1 MECWVYQVLGKT
13 ITPSF
18 RHSILPWI
26 LAVYQSDERIELHHL
41 SELGITKDG
50 LKDIKNQLGQAVPI
64 HTSPR
69 EFLRQH
75 SDVVD
80 GVVRMAFRKAQSQAP
95 SPSVCL
101 MAVGGYGRA
110 ELAPHSDIDLLL
122 LYSSSKKEDLPPLVE
137 KILYPLWDL
146 GLDVSCSS
154 RSINECMQMARSD
167 LYIKTSLIDARY
179 LDGEYEFFRNLY
191 GLFTRKVLHRKVQ
204 NFAAA
209 LAKDLHLRG
218 QKYEDPA
225 YTLEPNIK
233 EGKGGLRDFQIGRWV
248 IRAKYKTDRWDS
260 ILFPDHSRMLDRSL
274 EFLWAVRN
282 QLHLLSGRRQDD
294 LTFELQEKIAPIL
307 GFRPGTVGVE
317 EMMRQYHLSTPRI
330 SNFTQD
336 MLDRVLQEPSPLKKT
351 LHFLQRRRID
361 DQFGIAHGEIHL
373 LDPVAFK
380 RDPTQLMALFEYCQT
395 YRAKMDFRTEE
406 AVMEALP
413 FIDDSFRNSEKVN
426 QAFFSIL
433 RNGKAVDTLL
443 RKMHEL
449 GFLSRYIPEFSDV
462 EGKIHYDLYHVHPVD
477 IHSLLAV
484 EELGKL
490 EKGLYQKEYPLL
502 TSLIREVEKP
512 EDLFLAVLLHD
523 IGKGIDGDHSLTGAE
538 MVKRIGDRMGL
549 SVEDNELIGFLV
561 SHHLLMVE
569 TALRRDL
576 HDEQVILRFANEVNP
591 VRNSSGASN
600 PAGIILKSNPAAGG
614 TAKPFDSAHGPE
626 YIEGQRGIISN
637 GVKNLNRLK
646 MLYLLTFADIK
657 AVGPE
662 AWTSWKNTLLMELFL
677 KASHFFEKDAVAQP
691 LLKAE
696 ETLETLERSLSP
708 EIFSAYSEH
717 LPDRYLS
724 CYQLEEILHH
734 IEMARSIEKEL
745 LLVGWE
751 IEKET
756 QAKVTVCT
764 KDRYGLF
771 SKMTGSMLLSR
782 LNILEAQIHT
792 WGNGIVLDTFWVEDA
807 TKNIERRLEQFK
819 KDLGEILAGKVSL
832 KDLLSKRKE
841 SNGIKQKV
849 IPRVPGEVKINNRD
863 SDFYTIVEVM
873 GEDRLGI
880 LYEVSQALTDHGC
893 DIHFA
898 RISTLGNRI
907 VDVFYVQDEWGEK
920 ISEKNRIDQLKR
932 TVLSRLTPREDSL
945 P

>member
-1 MECWVYQVLGKT
+1 MQ
-13 ITPSF
+13 F
-18 RHSILPWI
+18 
-26 LAVYQSDERIELHHL
+26 
-41 SELGITKDG
+41 ELGITRNG
-50 LKDIKNQLGQAVPI
+50 LIDTKNLMAQAASN

-75 SDVVD
+75 SDMAD
-80 GVVRMAFRKAQSQAP
+80 GLVRMAFRKAQSQAP

-122 LYSSSKKEDLPPLVE
+122 LHSSSKKEDLPPLVE

-154 RSINECMQMARSD
+154 RSINECVQMARSD
-167 LYIKTSLIDARY
+167 LYIKTSLIDGRY

-191 GLFTRKVLHRKVQ
+191 GLFMKKVLHRKVQ
-204 NFAAA
+204 IFAAA

-218 QKYEDPA
+218 QKYQDPT

-233 EGKGGLRDFQIGRWV
+233 EGGGGLRDFQIGRWV
-248 IRAKYKTDRWDS
+248 VRAKYKTDRWDS
-260 ILFPDHSRMLDRSL
+260 ILFPDHSRMLDKSL

-282 QLHLLSGRRQDD
+282 QLHLLSGRRQDN

-307 GFRPGTVGVE
+307 GLRPGTEGVE
-317 EMMRQYHLSTPRI
+317 EMMRQYHLSTQRI

-336 MLDRVLQEPSPLKKT
+336 ILDRVLHEPSPLKKT
-351 LHFLQRRRID
+351 FHFLQRRKID
-361 DQFGIAHGEIHL
+361 DHFGIAHGEIHL

-380 RDPTQLMALFEYCQT
+380 RDPTQLMALFEHCQT
-395 YRAKMDFRTEE
+395 YKAKMDFQTEE

-413 FIDDSFRNSEKVN
+413 FIDDCFRNSEKVN
-426 QAFFSIL
+426 QAFLSIL
-433 RNGKAVDTLL
+433 RNGKAVDTIL

-462 EGKIHYDLYHVHPVD
+462 EGKVHYDLYHVHPVD
-477 IHSLLAV
+477 IHSILAV

-490 EKGLYQKEYPLL
+490 KEGLYQKEYPLL
-502 TSLIREVEKP
+502 TSLIREIEKP
-512 EDLFLAVLLHD
+512 ENLFLTVLLHD
-523 IGKGIDGDHSLTGAE
+523 IGKGMEGDHSFNGAE
-538 MVKRIGDRMGL
+538 MVKHIGDRMGL
-549 SVEDNELIGFLV
+549 SVEDKEFIGFLV

-576 HDEQVILRFANEVNP
+576 HDEQVILRFADE
-591 VRNSSGASN
+591 
-600 PAGIILKSNPAAGG
+600 
-614 TAKPFDSAHGPE
+614 
-626 YIEGQRGIISN
+626 
-637 GVKNLNRLK
+637 VKNPNRLK
-646 MLYLLTFADIK
+646 MLCLLTFADIK

-662 AWTSWKNTLLMELFL
+662 AWTSWKNTLLTELFL
-677 KASHFFEKDAVAQP
+677 KASHFFEKGAVARP
-691 LLKAE
+691 FLKAE
-696 ETLETLERSLSP
+696 EMLKALERSLSP

-724 CYQLEEILHH
+724 CYSSSEIARH

-771 SKMTGSMLLSR
+771 SKITGSMFLSR

-819 KDLGEILAGKVSL
+819 KDLEEILGGKVSL
-832 KDLLSKRKE
+832 RDFLCKRKE

-849 IPRVPGEVKINNRD
+849 IPRVPGEVKINNQD

-932 TVLSRLTPREDSL
+932 TVLHRLISREDRL
-945 P
+945 L

>member
-1 MECWVYQVLGKT
+1 LECWVYQVLRKT

-18 RHSILPWI
+18 RHFILPWI

-64 HTSPR
+64 HSSPR

-75 SDVVD
+75 SDMAD
-80 GVVRMAFRKAQSQAP
+80 GLVRMAFRKAQSQAP

-122 LYSSSKKEDLPPLVE
+122 LHSSSKKEDLPPLVE

-167 LYIKTSLIDARY
+167 LYIKTSLIDGRY

-191 GLFTRKVLHRKVQ
+191 GLFTRKVLHRKTQ

-209 LAKDLHLRG
+209 LAKELHLRG

-260 ILFPDHSRMLDRSL
+260 ILFPDHSRMLDKSL
-274 EFLWAVRN
+274 EFLWTLRN

-294 LTFELQEKIAPIL
+294 LTFEMQEKIAPIL
-307 GFRPGTVGVE
+307 GLRPGTEGIE
-317 EMMRQYHLSTPRI
+317 EMMRQYHLSTQRI
-330 SNFTQD
+330 SNFAQD
-336 MLDRVLQEPSPLKKT
+336 ILDRVLHEPSPLKKT
-351 LHFLQRRRID
+351 FHFLQRRRID
-361 DQFGIAHGEIHL
+361 DQFGMARGEIHL

-380 RDPTQLMALFEYCQT
+380 KDPPQLMALFEYCQT
-395 YRAKMDFRTEE
+395 YKSKMDFRTEE
-406 AVMEALP
+406 AVMEAFP
-413 FIDDSFRNSEKVN
+413 FIDDIFRNSEKVN
-426 QAFFSIL
+426 QAFLSIL
-433 RNGKAVDTLL
+433 RNGKAVDTIL

-449 GFLSRYIPEFSDV
+449 GFLSRYIPEFLDV
-462 EGKIHYDLYHVHPVD
+462 EGKVHYDLYHVHPVD

-484 EELGKL
+484 EELVKL
-490 EKGLYQKEYPLL
+490 KEGLYQRDYPLL
-502 TSLIREVEKP
+502 TSLIREIEKP
-512 EDLFLAVLLHD
+512 ENLFLAVLLHD
-523 IGKGIDGDHSLTGAE
+523 IGKGMDGDHSFAGGE

-549 SVEDNELIGFLV
+549 SVEDNELIESLV

-576 HDEQVILRFANEVNP
+576 HDEQVILRFANE
-591 VRNSSGASN
+591 
-600 PAGIILKSNPAAGG
+600 
-614 TAKPFDSAHGPE
+614 
-626 YIEGQRGIISN
+626 
-637 GVKNLNRLK
+637 VKNLNRLK

-662 AWTSWKNTLLMELFL
+662 AWTSWKNTLLTELFL
-677 KASHFFEKDAVAQP
+677 KASHFFEKGAVALP
-691 LLKAE
+691 LLKGE
-696 ETLETLERSLSP
+696 KMLRTLERSLSP

-724 CYQLEEILHH
+724 CYSSNEIAHH

-745 LLVGWE
+745 LLVGWK
-751 IEKET
+751 IKKDI

-771 SKMTGSMLLSR
+771 SKLTGSMFLNR

-819 KDLGEILAGKVSL
+819 KDLEEILGAKVSL
-832 KDLLSKRKE
+832 RDLLSKRKE

-849 IPRVPGEVKINNRD
+849 IPRVPGEVKINNHD
-863 SDFYTIVEVM
+863 SDFYTIVEVI

-920 ISEKNRIDQLKR
+920 IEEKQKGDRLKQILLNHLV
-932 TVLSRLTPREDSL
+932 TKISL
-945 P
+945 